1 MRRFKLP
8 RVLKFTLAGRE
19 FHTLTTLSA
28 KKPVASTVVT
38 MRFKQFVG
46 MSSGLANM
54 TKFKCFLQKLCIRT
68 SVRQPVNTRQT
79 IRDTWSNQ

>member
-1 MRRFKLP
+1 MKMTIYAYFRKLITSTSVMLRLKLP
-8 RVLKFTLAGRE
+8 RVLKFTLAGTAGNSTHNNS
-19 FHTLTTLSA
+19 FG

-54 TKFKCFLQKLCIRT
+54 TKFKSI
-68 SVRQPVNTRQT
+68 
-79 IRDTWSNQ
+79 